1 MRKALII
8 ALGLASLSALASA
21 QPAEAAGYKCVPVNC
36 HWVKVP
42 LLPGQHNLS
51 KTGMNYK
58 SEYVCG
64 QSCTTFESPAI
75 DKSMQERRDTHVN

>member
-1 MRKALII
+1 MKMRKALII
-8 ALGLASLSALASA
+8 ALGLASLGAIAGV

-42 LLPGQHNLS
+42 LPRGHHNRIGDYQES
-51 KTGMNYK
+51 
-58 SEYVCG
+58 YVCG